1 MAKKDIEE
9 ENNKSTSYKKTAK
22 KPMKL
27 KTSVLESSKDF
38 AIKNLSK
45 REIKA
50 LAWVKALKDIA
61 EACKAPKFNLA
72 EESKKVIQRTI
83 SAVSQRTAAHG
94 LQRTAMA
101 QALEMTDIL

>member
-1 MAKKDIEE
+1 MKKAQKTAKPFE
-9 ENNKSTSYKKTAK
+9 KTAK

-61 EACKAPKFNLA
+61 EA
-72 EESKKVIQRTI
+72 
-83 SAVSQRTAAHG
+83 
-94 LQRTAMA
+94 
-101 QALEMTDIL
+101 

>member
-1 MAKKDIEE
+1 MKKAQKTAKPFE
-9 ENNKSTSYKKTAK
+9 KTAK

-83 SAVSQRTAAHG
+83 SNFKGYR
-94 LQRTAMA
+94 RWRK
-101 QALEMTDIL
+101 ECN